1 METKQRSVYELTL
14 ISIVAALYVVVTWL
28 VAPFAYGQFQLRLS
42 EGLNHLTIFN
52 KRYIWALSLGVL
64 IANLASPLGAI
75 DIAFGTLGT
84 LAMTSVS
91 YWLTR
96 HVDTVWKKL
105 VISTVVDAVMM
116 WTVALE
122 QVVVFKLPFWLSY
135 GWLALGELASLVLGA
150 ILIGILSKR
159 IDLTK

>member
-1 METKQRSVYELTL
+1 MEIKQRSVYELTL
-14 ISIVAALYVVVTWL
+14 ISMVAALYVVVTWL

-42 EGLNHLTIFN
+42 EGLNHLAVFN

-64 IANLASPLGAI
+64 IANLASPLGVI

-84 LAMTSVS
+84 LVMTSIS
-91 YWLTR
+91 YWLTQ
-96 HVDTVWKKL
+96 HVDKVWVKL
-105 VISTVVDAVMM
+105 VISTVVDTVMM

-135 GWLALGELASLVLGA
+135 GWLMLGELASLVLGA
-150 ILIGILSKR
+150 ILIGLLSKR